1 MNQPD
6 MQNYQAM
13 MAEAYPTLL
22 SLMMRLVDSQA
33 GTFIPPGE
41 AWRNDAQSLALKLF
55 RHLVS
60 MHNLAEGATIQH
72 PDGTAI
78 AHIDHGSIIVLARAA
93 LETYLVWHY
102 LYGQPANSNGRY
114 RHLTWKLG
122 GLMDRQGLHTLSQE
136 GLDVQAKELVQVESL
151 REEIRTFA
159 EFQALNP
166 KHQKKLLAGDWKIVL
181 GTADLAVAAGFHG
194 TYFKNVYSFLCGY
207 SHASYISALQIAQA
221 ETLEEQASMTR
232 TMMGIGVVTMAHFSC
247 SYPKQFPSAQM
258 VLDAD
263 MQVKTTANRWAL
275 MAEDMD
281 ATYGTSPPDQ

>member
-1 MNQPD
+1 MH
-6 MQNYQAM
+6 NYKAM

-22 SLMMRLVDSQA
+22 GLMMRLVDSQA
-33 GTFIPPGE
+33 GKNIQPSE
-41 AWRNDAQSLALKLF
+41 VWRNDAQTLALKLF
-55 RHLVS
+55 KHLVS

-72 PDGTAI
+72 PDGTSLM
-78 AHIDHGSIIVLARAA
+78 HIDHGSIIVLARAA

-122 GLMDRQGLHTLSQE
+122 GLMDRQGLHTLTQE
-136 GLDVQAKELVQVESL
+136 GLDVQAKELIQVESL
-151 REEIRTFA
+151 REEIRTFE
-159 EFQALNP
+159 EFQALSQRQQN
-166 KHQKKLLAGDWKIVL
+166 KLLAGDWKIVL

-221 ETLEEQASMTR
+221 KTLEDQATMTR
-232 TMMGIGVVTMAHFSC
+232 TIMGIGVVTMAHFSC
-247 SYPKQFPSAQM
+247 SYPKQFPTAQA

-263 MQVKTTANRWAL
+263 VQVKTIADRWAL

-281 ATYGTSPPDQ
+281 TTYGTGL